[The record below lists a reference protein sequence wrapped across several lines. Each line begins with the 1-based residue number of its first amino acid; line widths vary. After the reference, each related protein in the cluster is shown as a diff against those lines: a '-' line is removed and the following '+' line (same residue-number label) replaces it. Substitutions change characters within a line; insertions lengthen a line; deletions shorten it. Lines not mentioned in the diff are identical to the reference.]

1 MLIIGSGRCNMPHVE
16 RETYPRAK
24 EGYKLE
30 YVEVVSLLSTD
41 CNSLVQLHMSF
52 KDISIVSFL

>member
-1 MLIIGSGRCNMPHVE
+1 MFDVDGMNRCNMPHVS

-30 YVEVVSLLSTD
+30 YVEVVLHFFCFESLIHLLRVTKLK
-41 CNSLVQLHMSF
+41 SLPF
-52 KDISIVSFL
+52 